1 MLFFIRNTALS
12 NFWATHVRKIT
23 TNHSMEKFFTFS
35 DNTEAEVTFSRH
47 SLWGF
52 LDAILDDSES
62 IGDED
67 GVLSVLPQL
76 ARGDLDG
83 HGRDFTG

>member
-1 MLFFIRNTALS
+1 MLSFIRNTALS
-12 NFWATHVRKIT
+12 NFWATHVRTIT
-23 TNHSMEKFFTFS
+23 TNHSMEKFITFS

-47 SLWGF
+47 SLWEF

-62 IGDED
+62 IGDEA
-67 GVLSVLPQL
+67 GVIFMLPQL
-76 ARGDLDG
+76 ARGDFDG